1 MRVTKRAFKKLNIY
15 TIIAVYFLILVGGI
29 VRSTGS
35 GMGCPDWPK
44 CFGSYIPPT
53 SESQLPDDYQEYYL
67 NLRVAKNKRIA
78 KMMSGLGFESLAME
92 ISEDPS
98 IFEEEPFNAT
108 KTWIE
113 YINRLIGV
121 VIGLLIFAVLIASLF
136 IRKSDRAMFYWALF
150 AFVLVAFQGWF
161 GSIVVSTNLLPGTI
175 SIHMALALLLVCVL
189 IYMVY
194 RNKETNP
201 EQERSATGDFKTLTY
216 LMLAGMVIFLGQIF
230 LGTQVRES
238 IDLIAARIADR
249 SEWIDELGLTFYIHR
264 SYSLIILGLQVW
276 MLRLLNLYQSEFVD
290 LKRMFKVLLALI
302 ILEILTGAA
311 MAYFAI
317 PGFLQPLHL
326 LVATLI
332 FGAQFYTYLILKD
345 LRSVNRIKTV

>member
-1 MRVTKRAFKKLNIY
+1 MKVTKRAFRKLNIY

-44 CFGSYIPPT
+44 CFGSIVPPT
-53 SESQLPDDYQEYYL
+53 SEDQLPDDYQAYYL
-67 NLRVAKNKRIA
+67 QKRIEKNGKIA
-78 KMMSGLGFESLAME
+78 KMINGFGFTSLANE
-92 ISEDPS
+92 ISNDPS

-113 YINRLIGV
+113 YVNRLIGV
-121 VIGLLIFAVLIASLF
+121 VIGLLIFAVLVASLF
-136 IRKSDRAMFYWALF
+136 LWNSDRKMFYWSLF
-150 AFVLVAFQGWF
+150 AFILVAFQGWF

-175 SIHMALALLLVCVL
+175 SVHMGLALLLVCVL

-194 RNKETNP
+194 INRDQAGNSTN
-201 EQERSATGDFKTLTY
+201 SSGNGSLLLSN
-216 LMLAGMVIFLGQIF
+216 LMLTGMLLFVVQIF

-238 IDLIAARIADR
+238 IDLIAKEIADR
-249 SEWIDELGLTFYIHR
+249 SLWVDELGLSFYIHR
-264 SYSLIILGLQVW
+264 TYSLLILGLHIW
-276 MLRLLNLYQSEFVD
+276 MVYLLKKYKDFDNSLNL
-290 LKRMFKVLLALI
+290 MFKTLVVLI
-302 ILEILTGAA
+302 ILEVLSGAL

-332 FGAQFYTYLILKD
+332 FGVQFYAYLNLKLLSSSKRILT
-345 LRSVNRIKTV
+345 S